1 MNDAGRPRSDAG
13 LRVNDVRVV
22 FGDTAVL
29 DHVSLSV
36 GPGEIVAVLGPSGSG
51 KSTLLR
57 VIAGLVAQTSGS
69 VVIDGVDV
77 TRMPTH
83 RRGVGLVFQNNQLFP
98 HLDVRAN
105 VAYGLRV
112 AKVPAAER
120 RRRVDELLTL
130 VGMADHAARDVSTLS
145 GGEAA
150 RIALARSLVT
160 RPRVLLLDEPLAGL
174 DHDLRYTLADELRRV
189 IRAAGSTAIVVT
201 HDPEEARRVADRVV
215 RLRELTSPPQ

>member
-1 MNDAGRPRSDAG
+1 MNDAGRPLADAG

-57 VIAGLVAQTSGS
+57 VIAGLVAPTSGS

-150 RIALARSLVT
+150 RIALARSLAT